1 MSESDSEEDL
11 TMSKSDSEEEEDD
24 EMMMLIFPALYL
36 ASTKTKTPCHTSKL
50 SGSKYTRELLEG
62 HRSRCFTNLRME
74 ARIFQGIS
82 DYICSKNLL
91 RSTRGVIVEEQ
102 LAMFMYMLARN
113 ASFSALCDR
122 FQHSRETIH
131 KHIGAC
137 FDAITSMIF
146 DFVKP
151 LSAET
156 HYKISSNPHF

>member
-1 MSESDSEEDL
+1 
-11 TMSKSDSEEEEDD
+11 
-24 EMMMLIFPALYL
+24 MMMLVFPALYL

-50 SGSKYTRELLEG
+50 SGVQYTHELLEG

-74 ARIFQGIS
+74 AHIFQEIS
-82 DYICSKNLL
+82 DYLCLKNLL
-91 RSTRGVIVEEQ
+91 RSTRGVIIEEQ

-131 KHIGAC
+131 RHIGAC
-137 FDAITSMIF
+137 FDAITSMTF

-151 LSAET
+151 PSAKT
-156 HYKISSNPHF
+156 Y